1 MFHASECLTFP
12 YFSKKAA
19 LFWNG
24 TFVSSVP
31 YAKRLRFRG
40 TFLSGNPLV
49 AANNAVDLV
58 VSGPLC
64 QISAVRVNIADLH
77 CSMISTL

>member
-1 MFHASECLTFP
+1 MFHASECLTVP

-40 TFLSGNPLV
+40 TFL
-49 AANNAVDLV
+49 
-58 VSGPLC
+58 
-64 QISAVRVNIADLH
+64 
-77 CSMISTL
+77 